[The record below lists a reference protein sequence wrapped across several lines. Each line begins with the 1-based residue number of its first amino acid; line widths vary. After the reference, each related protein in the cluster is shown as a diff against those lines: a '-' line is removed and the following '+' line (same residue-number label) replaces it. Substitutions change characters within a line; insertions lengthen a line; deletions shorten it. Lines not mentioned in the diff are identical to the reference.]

1 MIRQIPHESQNS
13 KSSSKDIAKNN
24 TALKTSV
31 SLTGSQQVGNQSIA
45 STTLPE
51 EVNISSTNDQ
61 LGSSDSMIRQIPHE
75 SQHSKLSSKDIAKN
89 NTCLLLEANKWAIKV
104 LHQQHSLKR

>member
-1 MIRQIPHESQNS
+1 M
-13 KSSSKDIAKNN
+13 
-24 TALKTSV
+24 
-31 SLTGSQQVGNQSIA
+31 GNQSIA

-51 EVNISSTNDQ
+51 EVNISNTNDQ

-89 NTCLLLEANKWAIKV
+89 NTALNGSQQVAIQSNASTTLPQEVNRQELWKSHAMNWSKEST
-104 LHQQHSLKR
+104 LPREDSKL